1 MAIAKGQVSKEG
13 GESFKRYIGVAP
25 VFILGVNP
33 NRAELEKLY
42 NTTLEKDPAYVGEGE
57 VGPDKKKV
65 PQIRIDFIVKT
76 DGEKVKDAEGNP
88 IESLTRVTFFLRK
101 TYRTNRDNTKIQ
113 VIDKYGRTAW
123 VTQEEYKAHALP
135 AYMNGEAFRFDKDY
149 RPAYWG
155 EPELV
160 AFIKAYL
167 CIPDPE
173 EWRDSKIVG
182 LKPNPEN
189 FEIMFEHVED
199 WFKGNVQ
206 EVRDAVAIQPNNEV
220 RALFGVRTTDDN
232 KQYQTVYTQKFIPM
246 TAKKSTAYAALDK
259 EVQERKT
266 AGAYPST
273 EFEVCDLKE
282 YKVTPTDLSKED
294 SGDMPD
300 FGNSS
305 ANPWA

>member
-1 MAIAKGQVSKEG
+1 MAIAKGQVSKESSS
-13 GESFKRYIGVAP
+13 SFKRYIGVAP
-25 VFILGVNP
+25 VFILAVNP
-33 NRAELEKLY
+33 DKAELEKLY
-42 NTTLEKDPAYVGEGE
+42 NTTFDKVSTYVGEGE

-76 DGEKVKDAEGNP
+76 DGKMVKDAEGNP
-88 IESLTRVTFFLRK
+88 VELLNRVTFFLRK
-101 TYRTNRDNTKIQ
+101 AYRTNRDNTKLQ

-123 VTQEEYKAHALP
+123 VTQDEYKAHALP

-167 CIPDPE
+167 CIKDPE
-173 EWRDSKIVG
+173 KWENKQIVG
-182 LKPNPEN
+182 LKDNPEN
-189 FEIMFEHVED
+189 FEIMFEHIDD

-206 EVRDAVAIQPNNEV
+206 EIRDAVALQPKNEV
-220 RALFGVRTTDDN
+220 RVLFGIKTTEDN
-232 KQYQTVYTQKFIPM
+232 KQYQAVYTQKFISM
-246 TAKKSTAYAALDK
+246 DAKKDSAYAALDK
-259 EVQERKT
+259 EVQERKN

-282 YKVTPTDLSKED
+282 YVLSPTDFSSED

-300 FGNSS
+300 FGAAS